1 MRKDFHH
8 HDNHNQDV
16 QSMIENLNSA
26 KVREDFPA
34 PVLPTIPTRKCSSS
48 SDFNRLIFVNIKNI
62 LFAVIF
68 L

>member
-16 QSMIENLNSA
+16 QSMIKNLNSA

-34 PVLPTIPTRKCSSS
+34 PVLPTIPTRKRSSS
-48 SDFNRLIFVNIKNI
+48 SDLNFFTFVNFKNI

-68 L
+68 Q